1 MKINNIQNLL
11 QFQLMSQ
18 MFNSSDKNSSS
29 NTAFAVVME
38 SLLQAMNDSNCDLSK
53 LGYGEGEK
61 FDYEV
66 PSKPQ
71 SPRYQMNS
79 SPVKG
84 NTDIKV
90 GNQRI
95 AAAISRA
102 SRKYNV
108 DEKLIK
114 SVIMQE
120 SSFDPMSTSCVGA
133 KGLMQLMP
141 ETAREVG
148 VSNPYDIDQNVDG
161 GTKYL
166 KGLLNLYGNNK
177 ELSLAAYNAGPGTL
191 QNRGVNDTSKI
202 NRLPYETRDYV
213 KKVMRNYT
221 K

>member
-1 MKINNIQNLL
+1 MKTDNIQNLL

-18 MFNSSDKNSSS
+18 MFNSSDKSSSS
-29 NTAFAVVME
+29 NMAFAVVME
-38 SLLQAMNDSNCDLSK
+38 SLLKAMTDSNCDLSK
-53 LGYGEGEK
+53 LGYCEGEK
-61 FDYEV
+61 LDYGV
-66 PSKPQ
+66 SSKEQPIK
-71 SPRYQMNS
+71 YQVNNS
-79 SPVKG
+79 KG
-84 NTDIKV
+84 SGDIKV
-90 GNQRI
+90 SNERI
-95 AAAISRA
+95 AAAINRA

-120 SSFDPMSTSCVGA
+120 SSFNPMSTSCVGA

-148 VSNPYDIDQNVDG
+148 VTNPYDIDQNVDG

-166 KGLLNLYGNNK
+166 KELLNLYGNNK

-191 QNRGVNDTSKI
+191 INRGVNDPSKI

-221 K
+221 R